1 MRVEVVGGQEP
12 IDRREAEGA
21 DLEDALAE
29 EVADEGFDSQM
40 RVLSSGF
47 EDGLDV
53 SRGESA
59 AGALVFARLG
69 LEGWEVALFPAVVP
83 ALEGGRGVEFA
94 VPLSLAGHACCA
106 GQREVL
112 ADCILDE
119 TDSGVTSQC
128 QILGFGF
135 VVGCIFHIAMVFV
148 VLIGRE
154 FWDRRLVVERQWC
167 VGAGSKPAARW
178 GLTKDSEVNSLA
190 G

>member
-1 MRVEVVGGQEP
+1 MRIEIVGCQEP

-21 DLEDALAE
+21 GLEDALTE
-29 EVADEGFDSQM
+29 EVADEGFDCQM

-59 AGALVFARLG
+59 AGAFVFARLG
-69 LEGWEVALFPAVVP
+69 LESWEVALFPAVVP
-83 ALEGGRGVEFA
+83 VLEGGRGVEFA

-119 TDSGVTSQC
+119 TDSGVTSKC
-128 QILGFGF
+128 QILGLGF
-135 VVGCIFHIAMVFV
+135 VVSYIFHINCVCFS
-148 VLIGRE
+148 
-154 FWDRRLVVERQWC
+154 DR
-167 VGAGSKPAARW
+167 G
-178 GLTKDSEVNSLA
+178 
-190 G
+190 